1 MRIKLFIIITICH
14 IHLFAN
20 SKDLEVGD
28 TLFVWADNG
37 LFVRSRPDINS
48 DLITKLNYGERVIV
62 LEIDD
67 RDFEYE
73 ILKSTKTKKQTFP
86 KISVIGKFIKVNL
99 SGKVGYVYGG
109 LLSKLKPINKDENL
123 VEYFDRV
130 FGQLKILEDIHS
142 ETSDYKFK
150 RIIYNNGTILQ
161 KENGNENWW
170 DYLYF
175 VPDIS
180 LGEAYLLINKMV
192 SFEENYRR
200 ALDEVWDAIEM
211 YPVKFEPNAIVFQS
225 GAFEE
230 TKITKQSRYMVIKMS
245 GGN

>member
-1 MRIKLFIIITICH
+1 MRIKLLIVITICH
-14 IHLFAN
+14 IKLFAN
-20 SKDLEVGD
+20 SKDFKTGD
-28 TLFVWADNG
+28 TLFVWANNG
-37 LFVRSRPDINS
+37 IFVRSRPDINS
-48 DLITKLNYGERVIV
+48 DLITKLNYGEKVIA

-73 ILKSTKTKKQTFP
+73 IIKSTKTKKQIFP
-86 KISVIGKFIKVNL
+86 KISVTGKYIKINL
-99 SGKVGYVYGG
+99 SGQVGYVYGG

-123 VEYFDRV
+123 EKYFDRV
-130 FGQLKILEDIHS
+130 FGQLKILEDNHS

-150 RIIYNNGTILQ
+150 RIVYNNGTILQ

-175 VPDIS
+175 IPDVS
-180 LGEAYLLINKMV
+180 LTEAYLLINKLV
-192 SFEENYRR
+192 AFEESYRR
-200 ALDEVWDAIEM
+200 GLDESWDWIEM
-211 YPVKFEPNAIVFQS
+211 YPINFQPNEIVFQS

-230 TKITKQSRYMVIKMS
+230 TSITKQSRYTVIKMS